1 MAQKFNTHGAQLQL
15 SDGGSPAQYAT
26 VAQLESI
33 TLHGETR
40 GSEQVPTHDDA
51 AGSAVPIVVD
61 ALVTLTPVTFT
72 VVEDLTD
79 PTHDDTTGLM
89 SVLRST
95 TPVDVRVVLANGVE
109 IDYIGWFTS
118 RTAQAQ
124 PANRGVARADYEF
137 LPIDFPTITQ
147 PGS

>member
-1 MAQKFNTHGAQLQL
+1 MAHKFNTHGAQLQL
-15 SDGGSPAQYAT
+15 ADGAGQYAT

-51 AGSAVPIVVD
+51 AGSAAPIVVD

-79 PTHDDTTGLM
+79 ETHDDTTGLM

-95 TPVDVRVVLANGVE
+95 SPVDVRVVLANGVQ
-109 IDYIGWFTS
+109 IDYTGWFTS
-118 RTAQAQ
+118 RTSQAQ

-137 LPIDFPTITQ
+137 LPIQFPTIMK